1 MVLGLGEMGF
11 GVWFWGVGVGQDGF
25 ADLWVGFLVQVS
37 CFVAWGVMFGG
48 WGVVWGLG
56 GGGLGLREVVLG

>member
-1 MVLGLGEMGF
+1 MVLGNVVLGN
-11 GVWFWGVGVGQDGF
+11 GVRQVGF
-25 ADLWVGFLVQVS
+25 AARWVGLLDQVS
-37 CFVAWGVMFGG
+37 CFRAWGVTFGG